1 MAALGAERAKNGK
14 AGALIATAWQLR
26 WRAPELSRMLSER
39 AAELAVAD
47 GDEHTRLRAET
58 LTLFALNRLGQGV
71 VVAERAVA
79 SLRAAEA
86 LDETELAWRLRVELA
101 NAARVVG
108 APLTGFAVLRPVLEA
123 GTAPKGLRAAAMVQ
137 LVDCLAHLGSVP
149 ELTEALAEADQLY
162 GEDPDLEPDIVLVLR
177 GLLHSV
183 ASAHHRRWGDLPA
196 AVHAAREG
204 LALLDQLADPAADSG
219 HARARLI
226 LQLVCALLDSNRPG
240 EARSAAYD
248 LLEQAVRAPVA
259 SSVGWIRLA
268 LATRLYLPSGQPDLA
283 AELLG
288 ATADSAQRHG
298 LEPLLAESLT
308 ALAHVH
314 EMGGDYADALSC
326 LRTAY
331 AAERRR
337 QRAVHAV
344 RVALI
349 EQIPVPQLHGETA
362 AGLREQVTAMLRRG
376 RVRRDTPRG
385 AVPMLRRTAA
395 EIDDLTG
402 LLNQSGFRR
411 RLDAVVNGG
420 DPGHALT
427 LVLFD
432 VGKLDETAPHHVSE
446 QLLRTVADRVRDTAP
461 QQAAVARVGGEELAV
476 LLPGATQDQAQRWA
490 EQLRTEVAGLSPALP
505 VTVNTGV
512 AQHRPGTRADVL
524 ITEADRALAR
534 AKHATT
540 PPRFR
545 AADLPTPARRANTN
559 DRPPTTHR
567 APSTGDFAAAPRGA
581 RTADS
586 PTFAAA
592 TPQPTGEFPT
602 PTTAHRQSPTSDFPT
617 PATTAHQTQSSGYA
631 TPTDQTPPSG
641 FTSPAAATGQALPG
655 DFASSTS
662 ATGQPPSGD
671 FASPTSATSPAPS
684 SEFGTPAAADDQTPP
699 DGFAAPASATGQIPS
714 DEFSTPAMATRH
726 MSSGEFRIP
735 AAADHQA
742 PSGEFSAPATATHAA
757 STGEFPA
764 VTRPQ
769 PTGEPDPATPAG
781 QHSAATGESEAV
793 PTGHRQPTR
802 AETTGSF
809 PSPTRAATG
818 EFPAPATADNFSTPT
833 RATDFPAPAS
843 RATTGE
849 FSIPAAATTGEFPA
863 QPATRTPTGEF
874 PAPAATPIGEPP
886 ANPAE
891 STGSHARPDPT
902 GRRVAS
908 EARFAA
914 LPPRERPAP
923 EPEALGQSE
932 APLFF
937 EAPTAPQPIITDQTP
952 RPAELDAASL
962 TGSRPVAAEPVAA
975 PADFASVRAATV
987 DYDEPAAEVAPEP
1000 ELEAPAEPEPAPRP
1014 EPEPVAAEPPVVEEP
1029 APAPEVR
1036 TRRRSS
1042 SLAEAL
1048 DFDWAQALRD
1058 TEPETGYEP
1067 ALPPPPRSAEP
1078 QADTPDRTAE
1088 RQGAAQRQEA
1098 PHQEAAHQEPAHR
1111 ESGHRELRH
1120 QQFGHQAAAHQ
1131 DFGHHEAGHHESG
1144 QQEAAH
1150 QGAGREEA
1158 AHQEPAHQ
1166 DAGHQNA
1173 THQDGG
1179 HREAEYRNA
1188 GHQNAAHQNAAH
1200 QNAAH
1205 QNAAH
1210 QNAAHQN
1217 AAHGESGHRDG
1228 AHQEFAQPEPRH
1240 PDLAP
1245 RESEPAEHLH
1255 RETAPHPDLM
1265 PREAEPAQ
1273 QPPEWSD
1280 TSAEGPE
1287 RRSRGDAKLAE
1298 LLAEALAAYE
1308 TGRREDPE
1316 TDYADP
1322 APEPESAPEPPEPAY
1337 PGSEPP
1343 RPAYPASA
1351 EPTYPAAA
1359 SYPASADHAYPA
1371 EPSYPAAST
1380 YPAESSYPADPAY
1393 PSDPATPSYQRNQP
1407 NPPVTII
1414 GPTTP
1419 ADLLHNRITVHR
1431 AETSGFHQ
1439 PVQPPPPEDDDGPF
1453 TGRCGPQITGAPD
1466 PFAGPDP
1473 DPFGYARA
1481 MDATASASMLPEPP
1495 RYPDV
1500 EDPTE
1505 PQPRVV
1511 DGPREQAWTPPKRDP
1526 SFG

>member
-204 LALLDQLADPAADSG
+204 LALLDQLTDPAADSG

-268 LATRLYLPSGQPDLA
+268 LATRLYLPSGQPELA

-559 DRPPTTHR
+559 DHPPTTHR
-567 APSTGDFAAAPRGA
+567 APVTSDFATAPREA
-581 RTADS
+581 PTADS
-586 PTFAAA
+586 PTPAAA
-592 TPQPTGEFPT
+592 THQLTGEFTT
-602 PTTAHRQSPTSDFPT
+602 PAAAHRQSPPSDFTT
-617 PATTAHQTQSSGYA
+617 PATTAHHTPSSGHT

-641 FTSPAAATGQALPG
+641 FTSPAAATGQALPRDFATSTAATGQQPPG
-655 DFASSTS
+655 DFATSTE
-662 ATGQPPSGD
+662 ATGQAQSIEFATSAAAIRQAPSDD
-671 FASPTSATSPAPS
+671 FATPAEATGQAQPDDFATSAAATSRAPS
-684 SEFGTPAAADDQTPP
+684 IESGTPAAATDQTPP
-699 DGFAAPASATGQIPS
+699 DDFATPTSVTGQTPP
-714 DEFSTPAMATRH
+714 DEFSTPAMATHH

-742 PSGEFSAPATATHAA
+742 PSGEFSAPAAATHAA

-769 PTGEPDPATPAG
+769 PTSEPDPAPPAG
-781 QHSAATGESEAV
+781 QHAASTGEPESV

-802 AETTGSF
+802 AETTGT
-809 PSPTRAATG
+809 SPARATTG
-818 EFPAPATADNFSTPT
+818 EFPAPADNFSAPT
-833 RATDFPAPAS
+833 RAADFPAPAS
-843 RATTGE
+843 RAATTGE
-849 FSIPAAATTGEFPA
+849 FDTPAAATTGEFPA

-874 PAPAATPIGEPP
+874 PAPAATRPT
-886 ANPAE
+886 PAE
-891 STGSHARPDPT
+891 STGSHARPDST
-902 GRRVAS
+902 GRRVAP

-914 LPPRERPAP
+914 LPPMEHPVP

-952 RPAELDAASL
+952 RPAELDAAAL

-987 DYDEPAAEVAPEP
+987 DYDEPAPEVTPEP
-1000 ELEAPAEPEPAPRP
+1000 EPETSAEPEPAPRP
-1014 EPEPVAAEPPVVEEP
+1014 EPEPVAAEPPVAEEP

-1078 QADTPDRTAE
+1078 QADIPDRTAE
-1088 RQGAAQRQEA
+1088 RQGAARRQEA
-1098 PHQEAAHQEPAHR
+1098 PRQEPAHR
-1111 ESGHRELRH
+1111 EAGHRELGH
-1120 QQFGHQAAAHQ
+1120 QQFGHHEVRHQ
-1131 DFGHHEAGHHESG
+1131 EAGHREPGH
-1144 QQEAAH
+1144 QETAH
-1150 QGAGREEA
+1150 QEAGREEA
-1158 AHQEPAHQ
+1158 AHQDPAHQ
-1166 DAGHQNA
+1166 DAGH
-1173 THQDGG
+1173 
-1179 HREAEYRNA
+1179 R
-1188 GHQNAAHQNAAH
+1188 NAAHQDP
-1200 QNAAH
+1200 
-1205 QNAAH
+1205 
-1210 QNAAHQN
+1210 
-1217 AAHGESGHRDG
+1217 GHRDG
-1228 AHQEFAQPEPRH
+1228 VHQNAGYQDATHREFGHRDGVHQEFAQPEPRH

-1245 RESEPAEHLH
+1245 RESEPAEHLPP
-1255 RETAPHPDLM
+1255 EAAPHPDLM
-1265 PREAEPAQ
+1265 PRETEPADQ
-1273 QPPEWSD
+1273 SPTWSD
-1280 TSAEGPE
+1280 TSADAPE

-1322 APEPESAPEPPEPAY
+1322 APKPESAPEPPAPAY
-1337 PGSEPP
+1337 PGNEPP

-1351 EPTYPAAA
+1351 EPIYPPAA
-1359 SYPASADHAYPA
+1359 SYPASAAPAYPG
-1371 EPSYPAAST
+1371 
-1380 YPAESSYPADPAY
+1380 ESSYPADSSYPAY

-1431 AETSGFHQ
+1431 AETSGYHQ

-1466 PFAGPDP
+1466 PFAGPEP

-1481 MDATASASMLPEPP
+1481 MDATVNASMLPEPP
-1495 RYPDV
+1495 RYPEV

-1511 DGPREQAWTPPKRDP
+1511 DGPREQAWTPPKRDS